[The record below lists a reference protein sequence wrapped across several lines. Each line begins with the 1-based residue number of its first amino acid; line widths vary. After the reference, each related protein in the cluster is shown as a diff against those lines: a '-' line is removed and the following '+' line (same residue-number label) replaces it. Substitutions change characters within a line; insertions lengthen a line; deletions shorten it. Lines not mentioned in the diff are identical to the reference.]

1 MQLGGRY
8 RDGGEVSSP
17 VRIALIAMRVT
28 PIFEAPKF

>member
-1 MQLGGRY
+1 MPLGGRY

-28 PIFEAPKF
+28 PTSEAPKF